1 MNKEAKQYLILF
13 GLFILFVLGMK
24 YGLRTTIIDK
34 INKPE
39 EVKSLIDLDKSKDKD
54 IK

>member
-13 GLFILFVLGMK
+13 GLFILFILGMK
-24 YGLRTTIIDK
+24 YGFRTTIIDK

-39 EVKSLIDLDKSKDKD
+39 EIKKIHEKFYDK
-54 IK
+54 